1 METETKKTPFYS
13 QKLDDKYTLL
23 NKSIGIDTQTKK
35 LSTRTIKSSCL
46 ESGNLNGQQLLFSFT
61 VSPSAYLDWNN
72 CNMEIGFVFRES
84 ATDDRPVKEVSI
96 PWNLLLNIFEEII
109 IKFNGTVV
117 YNKVAGE
124 YLETQTFKL
133 LTEYNNKN
141 INASEIVFAPVGDYI
156 YNVGLKFGRGFR
168 NDSQP
173 YKPDQQPEDALNE
186 RDKSE
191 EDKNANIRYQNWISD
206 FTTSNGCIRYKRPNF
221 KDLFF
226 SIPGFSK
233 NLRNVNI
240 DIKLKE
246 NIPLAKI
253 THRGAGVMII
263 TSMKLQL
270 HEYNFSPSSAVSSLN
285 SKINGEDEHISYIDV
300 NKQDREYNNYL
311 TITNQENIQWI
322 AVTQF
327 CNYVTSK
334 ITIPNADGNALN
346 KGFAQYQNCGQFL
359 LFNGY
364 AEKVYSGDNEEPP
377 GEGHMPNGATA
388 QIDYF
393 KKGDAFAYNLI
404 HRSDLPPTKLELNA
418 GSVVIGD
425 FCLNP
430 ISSIQVQ
437 YGNKM
442 YPSNAIETRT
452 FTGTENYYLLKTDDL
467 YSEYKK
473 AVGFKNPAVPE
484 DIFKRTM
491 PFFLVRLT
499 PNLKLIQSGDIII
512 RMPGFKGTTEGEGA
526 ITNTGSKK
534 VSIIYGKLKSFNI
547 SPSGIVDEIIN
558 TF

>member
-133 LTEYNNKN
+133 LTEYNNKDL
-141 INASEIVFAPVGDYI
+141 NASEIVFAPVGDYN
-156 YNVGLKFGRGFR
+156 YNTGLKYGYGYK
-168 NDSQP
+168 NDNVEYHVDENQYGVDTSSDDP
-173 YKPDQQPEDALNE
+173 
-186 RDKSE
+186 
-191 EDKNANIRYQNWISD
+191 NAKIRFQNWISD

-240 DIKLKE
+240 DIKLK
-246 NIPLAKI
+246 NDIPLAKL
-253 THRGAGVMII
+253 THRGTGQMII

-300 NKQDREYNNYL
+300 NKQDREYNNYVS
-311 TITNQENIQWI
+311 ITNQENIQWI

-327 CNYVTSK
+327 CHDVTS
-334 ITIPNADGNALN
+334 IVIAAQDANARN
-346 KGFAQYQNCGQFL
+346 KGVAKYQNCGQFL
-359 LFNGY
+359 LTNGY
-364 AEKVYSGDNEEPP
+364 HTQVLNQNENDP
-377 GEGHMPNGATA
+377 GNNNRPNNLLET
-388 QIDYF
+388 DYF
-393 KKGDAFAYNLI
+393 KQGDVLGYHLI
-404 HRSDLPPTKLELNA
+404 HRSDLSPTKIALSNTHYLQL
-418 GSVVIGD
+418 GSRCI
-425 FCLNP
+425 NP
-430 ISSIQVQ
+430 ISSIQAQ
-437 YGNKM
+437 YGNRM
-442 YPSNAIETRT
+442 YPSNAINTRYNI
-452 FTGTENYYLLKTDDL
+452 GENNYLLKTDEL

-512 RMPGFKGTTEGEGA
+512 RMPGFNGNG
-526 ITNTGSKK
+526 NSGSKK
-534 VSIIYGKLKSFNI
+534 VSIIYGQLKSFNI

>member
-141 INASEIVFAPVGDYI
+141 LNASEIVFSPIGDYN
-156 YNVGLKFGRGFR
+156 YNTGLKYGYGYI
-168 NDSQP
+168 N
-173 YKPDQQPEDALNE
+173 
-186 RDKSE
+186 
-191 EDKNANIRYQNWISD
+191 EDKTSDDPNAKMRFQNWISD

-240 DIKLKE
+240 DIKLK
-246 NIPLAKI
+246 NDIPLAKI
-253 THRGAGVMII
+253 TNKGLGVMII

-311 TITNQENIQWI
+311 SITNQENIQWI

-334 ITIPNADGNALN
+334 IDIQQPDANALN
-346 KGFAQYQNCGQFL
+346 KGLCEYQNCGQFL

-364 AEKVYSGDNEEPP
+364 GSNGLSA
-377 GEGHMPNGATA
+377 NGAGNR
-388 QIDYF
+388 
-393 KKGDAFAYNLI
+393 KKGDVTAAHLI
-404 HRSDLPPTKLELNA
+404 HRSDLPPTTNA
-418 GSVVIGD
+418 ANPKPDPESGN
-425 FCLNP
+425 FCHNP
-430 ISSIQVQ
+430 IASIQAQ

-452 FTGTENYYLLKTDDL
+452 FTGAENHYLLKTDDL
-467 YSEYKK
+467 YNEYKK

-491 PFFLVRLT
+491 PFFMVKFT
-499 PNLKLIQSGDIII
+499 PNIKLIQSGDIII
-512 RMPGFKGTTEGEGA
+512 RMPGFSGTNNVEV
-526 ITNTGSKK
+526 KK
-534 VSIIYGKLKSFNI
+534 VSILYGQLKSYNI
-547 SPSGIVDEIIN
+547 SPSGIVNETISS
-558 TF
+558 F